1 MDTLENNINL
11 ILDEISSLAQEERLA
26 ISKQAEDF
34 QEKELSR
41 VKESIEQGAERKIQ
55 DDMDEIIESAKRQ
68 IAQFDND
75 QKQKLLNHR
84 EELIQRV
91 FATVGKKLSE
101 YTYTDKYEQEILA
114 KVTEAGA
121 NHSLENSIF
130 QMTKRDSALYEK
142 IKEAFG
148 MPGEVKSDVTVEIG
162 GFKLVNLQQG
172 ILIDETLDN
181 RLQEQKR
188 WFYQNCDLGVTEG
201 VK

>member
-55 DDMDEIIESAKRQ
+55 DDMDEIIESAKKQ

-91 FATVGKKLSE
+91 FALSLIHIFKPSAVFIGFNKL
-101 YTYTDKYEQEILA
+101 IA
-114 KVTEAGA
+114 V
-121 NHSLENSIF
+121 I
-130 QMTKRDSALYEK
+130 KR
-142 IKEAFG
+142 
-148 MPGEVKSDVTVEIG
+148 
-162 GFKLVNLQQG
+162 
-172 ILIDETLDN
+172 
-181 RLQEQKR
+181 
-188 WFYQNCDLGVTEG
+188 
-201 VK
+201 

>member
-55 DDMDEIIESAKRQ
+55 DDMDEIIESAKKQ

-148 MPGEVKSDVTVEIG
+148 MPCEVKSDVTVEIG

>member
-55 DDMDEIIESAKRQ
+55 DDMDEIIESAKKQ

-91 FATVGKKLSE
+91 FATVGKKTIRV
-101 YTYTDKYEQEILA
+101 Y
-114 KVTEAGA
+114 
-121 NHSLENSIF
+121 
-130 QMTKRDSALYEK
+130 LY
-142 IKEAFG
+142 
-148 MPGEVKSDVTVEIG
+148 
-162 GFKLVNLQQG
+162 
-172 ILIDETLDN
+172 
-181 RLQEQKR
+181 R
-188 WFYQNCDLGVTEG
+188 
-201 VK
+201 